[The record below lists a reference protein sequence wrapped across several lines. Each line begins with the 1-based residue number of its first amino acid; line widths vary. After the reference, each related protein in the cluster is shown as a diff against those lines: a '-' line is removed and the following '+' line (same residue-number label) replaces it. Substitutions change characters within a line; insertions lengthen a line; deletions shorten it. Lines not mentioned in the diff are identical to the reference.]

1 MNPDLFSS
9 SRIDLDRAREPVRL
23 NPGLLEEERKIIS
36 HLGPFTPLMCAAW
49 KGNVDNCRILLE
61 LGSLINKQDSEV
73 KISII

>member
-23 NPGLLEEERKIIS
+23 NPGLLEEEKEFDGIG
-36 HLGPFTPLMCAAW
+36 HFTPLMWAACE
-49 KGNVDNCRILLE
+49 GNVDNCRILLE
-61 LGSLINKQDSEV
+61 LGSLINKQDSWV